1 MIGIYK
7 VTNLVNQKKYIGQS
21 TDIERRFKEHHT
33 DPFEMTNPA
42 SRHIF
47 YKAIR
52 KYGIENFS
60 FEILEECTA
69 KELDEKEKYW
79 IKHYNTYIGWE
90 NCQGYNMTI
99 GGSGSG
105 SRKIDPENVVLLWK
119 QGYSIDEII
128 NILDSSYTTII
139 KYLHQSN
146 LAYVKINERKTL
158 IAPCRSI
165 LQYSL
170 SGDFIKCYE
179 TISDA
184 VKDLI
189 KNYPKVAVS
198 NICQACEQKITT
210 AYNYIW
216 KYADDP
222 TPISQLVEKAKQ
234 KIHHRNRVVNQYDLQ
249 GNFLKSFSTIKEAQ
263 LSIGAKSISSIT
275 NACTGRSKTS
285 GGYIWKYKDQ
295 Q

>member
-1 MIGIYK
+1 
-7 VTNLVNQKKYIGQS
+7 
-21 TDIERRFKEHHT
+21 
-33 DPFEMTNPA
+33 MTNPA
-42 SRHIF
+42 SSRIF

-60 FEILEECTA
+60 FEVLEECTA
-69 KELDEKEKYW
+69 EELDEKEKYW
-79 IKHYNTYIGWE
+79 IKYYNTYIGWE

-99 GGSGSG
+99 GGSGT
-105 SRKIDPENVVLLWK
+105 RKIDPENIILLWK

-128 NILDSSYTTII
+128 NILDSSHTTII
-139 KYLHQSN
+139 KYLHQNN

-158 IAPCRSI
+158 IAPCHSV

-184 VKDLI
+184 VKSLTKD
-189 KNYPKVAVS
+189 YPKAYVS
-198 NICQACEQKITT
+198 NICSACEQKTTT

-234 KIHHRNRVVNQYDLQ
+234 KIHHRNRAVNQYDLQ
-249 GNFLKSFSTIKEAQ
+249 GNFLKSFSTMQEAQ

-275 NACTGRSKTS
+275 NACTGRSKTA
-285 GGYIWKYKDQ
+285 GGYIWQYKDQ